1 MTPQEKIQ
9 QLAMA
14 ALRSAPAPSG
24 VPKPATFMADAEKLK
39 AALPVTAAVPAPQ
52 VAAVP
57 APAPPAVAVEPMPQ
71 PAFKDEADPELRAMI
86 ESREK
91 AMAKSLSR
99 RSLAISFS
107 VFGLLAAAGTWVAVS
122 PTAQAKV
129 ARVVPLFQET
139 VRDAKTIGTMTTQ
152 YDESLDK
159 IGAHGKH
166 IEDATQAM
174 GGDPAAVGEG
184 GNAVF
189 DEEMGKMMGDDGR
202 TTGDRDR
209 ELQSKLGVV
218 KKLMGKE

>member
-9 QLAMA
+9 QLANA

-24 VPKPATFMADAEKLK
+24 VPKPATFMAAPEKLK
-39 AALPVTAAVPAPQ
+39 AALPVAAAEPAPKTAA
-52 VAAVP
+52 P
-57 APAPPAVAVEPMPQ
+57 APAPQAVVAEPMPQ

-107 VFGLLAAAGTWVAVS
+107 LLGLLAAAGTWVAVS

-139 VRDAKTIGTMTTQ
+139 LRDAKTIGTMTTQ
-152 YDESLDK
+152 YDESLEK

-166 IEDATQAM
+166 IEDATRAI
-174 GGDPAAVGEG
+174 GGDPAGATAADNAEIEDEMAAMMGEG
-184 GNAVF
+184 
-189 DEEMGKMMGDDGR
+189 GR

-209 ELQSKLGVV
+209 ELQSKLCVV